1 MSYVARPE
9 GQSFGKQERRPCFA
23 AWKCET
29 DVTKLSGIQKENLVN
44 FSELKD
50 VGCNLIKRNQ
60 SLGSLEAD
68 TDSDGVMNPDK
79 NVEVFWVEVG
89 KESKTCKVDPAQIK
103 ADNKLSL
110 P

>member
-9 GQSFGKQERRPCFA
+9 GQSLGMQERRSCFA
-23 AWKCET
+23 AWKCES

-60 SLGSLEAD
+60 SLGTLE
-68 TDSDGVMNPDK
+68 TDPTSDGEMNPDK
-79 NVEVFWVEVG
+79 YAEVFWVEVG
-89 KESKTCKVDPAQIK
+89 KESKTCKVDPVQIK
-103 ADNKLSL
+103 TDNKLSL

>member
-9 GQSFGKQERRPCFA
+9 GQSLGRQDRRPCFA
-23 AWKCET
+23 AWKCVT

-50 VGCNLIKRNQ
+50 VGCNLTKRNQ
-60 SLGSLEAD
+60 SLGTLE
-68 TDSDGVMNPDK
+68 TDPTSDGNMNPDK

-89 KESKTCKVDPAQIK
+89 KDSKTCKVDPAQIK
-103 ADNKLSL
+103 TDNKLSL